1 MENNCTLIKTS
12 DLREL
17 RQQLNDNNRLKNEA
31 VKEVEDKL
39 NNLISEKDKL
49 IRELKKQLETPLIDP
64 MKLNISLEMVTVY
77 KEKVEYGYSYFKRW
91 ETVQIER
98 IPYAELKEINID
110 LDYPIYKQ
118 VINIANLISEKLVNH
133 TKEEI
138 DLLANKKLEELKNIF
153 SDDCFIEFNKL
164 WLIDK
169 IKFLKQIKKRVE
181 KRNTNTQMST

>member
-17 RQQLNDNNRLKNEA
+17 RQQIADNNRLKNEA
-31 VKEVEDKL
+31 IKETEDKL

-64 MKLNISLEMVTVY
+64 MKLKISLERVEVY
-77 KEKVEYGYSYFKRW
+77 KEKVGGAYFNNPHW
-91 ETVQIER
+91 EIVKTER
-98 IPYAELKEINID
+98 IPYVELKEVNID
-110 LDYPIYKQ
+110 LHYPIYEQ
-118 VINIANLISEKLVNH
+118 IRNIANLISIKLVNH

-169 IKFLKQIKKRVE
+169 IKFLKQVKKRVE